1 MLLFFL
7 LTRYLIDNHS
17 FIFIFRPFTMI
28 KQETG
33 DIDHILPFSGEK
45 SKVEENSHAIKKEHI
60 ETKNVFETFV
70 DPNEILISQQAEYK
84 PEELDREKPFLCA
97 NTFFVSST
105 RDGFFNSL
113 NELTIEGKCF
123 LICCLELILKQGE

>member
-1 MLLFFL
+1 M
-7 LTRYLIDNHS
+7 
-17 FIFIFRPFTMI
+17 
-28 KQETG
+28 
-33 DIDHILPFSGEK
+33 PFSEEK

-84 PEELDREKPFLCA
+84 PEEEYRIEKELDREKPFLCA

-123 LICCLELILKQGE
+123 LICCLELILKQGECAQSYFSAST

>member
-1 MLLFFL
+1 
-7 LTRYLIDNHS
+7 
-17 FIFIFRPFTMI
+17 MI

-33 DIDHILPFSGEK
+33 DIAHIVPFSGEK
-45 SKVEENSHAIKKEHI
+45 SKVEENSNAIKKEHI
-60 ETKNVFETFV
+60 ETNNVFETFV
-70 DPNEILISQQAEYK
+70 DPNEILISQTEYK
-84 PEELDREKPFLCA
+84 PEEYRIEKELDRREDKPFLCA

-105 RDGFFNSL
+105 SDGVFNSL

>member
-1 MLLFFL
+1 
-7 LTRYLIDNHS
+7 
-17 FIFIFRPFTMI
+17 MI

-84 PEELDREKPFLCA
+84 PEELGREKPFLCA

-123 LICCLELILKQGE
+123 LICCLELILKQG